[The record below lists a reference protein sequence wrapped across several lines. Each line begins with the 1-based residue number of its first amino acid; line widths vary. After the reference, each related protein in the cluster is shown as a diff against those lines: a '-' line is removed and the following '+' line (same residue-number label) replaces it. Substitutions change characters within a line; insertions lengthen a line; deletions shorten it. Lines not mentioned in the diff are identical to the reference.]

1 MNKPIITAE
10 EAVRLIRDGDTV
22 AVCGFVGVGHPEEI
36 TAAIEEVFLHQGRP
50 RNLTVVYAAGQGD
63 GKDRGMNHLA
73 HEGLVRRVIGGHWNL
88 APKLGQM
95 AIDNKIEA
103 YCFPQGV
110 ICQLYRAIAGG
121 RPGLMSHVGL
131 KTFVDPRLEGGRLSR
146 SAAEDLVEVITVRGR
161 EQLLYHSFPINVAL
175 IRGTT
180 ADELGNV
187 SYEKEALRLEAL
199 SVAQAAKNSGGI
211 TIAQVERVAAARS
224 LPCRNVVVP
233 GIFVDAVVPARP
245 ENHWQTFDTFYS
257 PAYSGEVRLPL
268 ASIPA
273 LPLNERKITARR
285 AAMELFP
292 AAVVNLGIGMP
303 EGVASVANEENICNL
318 LNLTVEAGPVGGVPA
333 GGLSFG
339 CSFNPD
345 AILDQAYQF
354 DYYDGGGVDRAF
366 LGLGQ
371 ADHEGNVNVSH
382 LGTRIAGAGG
392 FINITQN
399 AKEVTFM
406 GSLTAGGLEVA
417 VESGR
422 LRVIKEGK
430 VKKFLARVGQVTFS
444 GEYAASRGQRVLYIT
459 ERAVFELG
467 PRGLML
473 VEIAPGVDLER
484 DVVGQMEFRPLISP
498 DLKTMDPRIFVDRPM
513 DIAAEFGRRRP

>member
-10 EAVRLIRDGDTV
+10 EAVGLIKDGDTV
-22 AVCGFVGVGHPEEI
+22 AICGFVGVGHPEEI
-36 TAAIEEVFLHQGRP
+36 TAAVEKVFLREGRP
-50 RNLTVVYAAGQGD
+50 RRLTVVYAAGQGD

-73 HEGLVRRVIGGHWNL
+73 HEGLVKRVIGGHWNL

-131 KTFVDPRLEGGRLSR
+131 RTFVDPRLDGGRLSR
-146 SAAEDLVEVITVRGR
+146 SATEDLVEVITVRGR
-161 EQLLYHSFPINVAL
+161 EQLLYHAFPVNVAL

-211 TIAQVERVAAARS
+211 TIAQVERIAAARS
-224 LPCRNVVVP
+224 LPCRDVVVP

-268 ASIPA
+268 ASIPP
-273 LPLNERKITARR
+273 LPLNERKIAARR

-292 AAVVNLGIGMP
+292 KALVNLGIGMP
-303 EGVASVANEENICNL
+303 EGVANVANEENICGL

-354 DYYDGGGVDRAF
+354 DYYDGGGIDRAF

-371 ADHEGNVNVSH
+371 ADREGNVNVSH

-399 AKEVTFM
+399 AKQVIFM
-406 GSLTAGGLEVA
+406 GTLTTGGLEVA
-417 VESGR
+417 VEAGR
-422 LRVIKEGK
+422 LRIVKEGK
-430 VKKFLARVGQVTFS
+430 VKKFLPRVGQITFS
-444 GEYAASRGQRVLYIT
+444 GAHAVSRGQRVLYIT

-467 PRGLML
+467 PQGLML

-498 DLKTMDPRIFVDRPM
+498 GLRTMDPRIFRGRPM
-513 DIAAEFGRRRP
+513 DMAIEFSRRGP